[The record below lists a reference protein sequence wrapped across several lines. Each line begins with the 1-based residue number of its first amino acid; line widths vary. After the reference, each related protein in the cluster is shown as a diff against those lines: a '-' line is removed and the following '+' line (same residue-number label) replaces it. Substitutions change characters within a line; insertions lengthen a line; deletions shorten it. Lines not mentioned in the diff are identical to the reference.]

1 MTSLTAI
8 AYIFAVSCSSIATGP
23 NYTYLY
29 GKTATTIDYIL
40 VNTELAPYVNS
51 CEILTPDGPTKSL

>member
-8 AYIFAVSCSSIATGP
+8 AYIFAVSCSSIATGS

-40 VNTELAPYVNS
+40 VNTELAPYVN
-51 CEILTPDGPTKSL
+51 CKILTPDGPSKSL